1 MWDSVKAKNPEA
13 MLWEIGKTIG
23 VMWKDLSDIERQEY
37 VVEFENE
44 KVKFKLAFKKH
55 FLLILFGL
63 CFAG

>member
-1 MWDSVKAKNPEA
+1 MKAKNPEA

-44 KVKFKLAFKKH
+44 KVLV
-55 FLLILFGL
+55 LYEST
-63 CFAG
+63 

>member
-23 VMWKDLSDIERQEY
+23 VMWKDLSDVERQEY

-44 KVKFKLAFKKH
+44 KVPVLYEST
-55 FLLILFGL
+55 
-63 CFAG
+63 